1 MLAVLAMLGA
11 PTFHSLMHP
20 SIRACHGAGR
30 ALSHG
35 RRLLGLASPHEMPE
49 TMIWMTG
56 ENATSVMTNHPSWP
70 RTVAWML
77 GVVFAFGMGV
87 ACWLAWTQQT
97 DCDLRERY
105 LEYCWF
111 REGTYPS
118 PWLEPQV
125 GPRPQRYSVYPPYAF
140 PMFAVLFEPGGMT
153 QGRLMTQVLSLA
165 SLVVISRYGSRA
177 LAGFGPA
184 VSSLGAVA
192 GLAIAGNLAAI
203 KSGQLSIICMGLV
216 VLQMES
222 LADGR
227 RMVAGLCWALA
238 MVKPQIGLPFAAL
251 LVLRRDGVALAVGT
265 LALTLLTMFTCW
277 WTGVTPEAL
286 ADHWLR
292 DMSLRFGS
300 QGFAFTSHT
309 LARALNVSDRLVLA
323 VSTISLTVVVA
334 VLAARLRSVG
344 EAAMLPVAAVCSAL
358 GMFLCYHRH
367 YDNVMLFP
375 AVLLAIATAAR
386 TRRWID
392 IMTATAFM
400 TSLVIPL
407 PMRFLHAVPAV
418 QILLASV
425 WLVGGLLPVW
435 KTMRAYSIG
444 MHTA

>member
-1 MLAVLAMLGA
+1 
-11 PTFHSLMHP
+11 
-20 SIRACHGAGR
+20 
-30 ALSHG
+30 
-35 RRLLGLASPHEMPE
+35 
-49 TMIWMTG
+49 
-56 ENATSVMTNHPSWP
+56 
-70 RTVAWML
+70 
-77 GVVFAFGMGV
+77 
-87 ACWLAWTQQT
+87 
-97 DCDLRERY
+97 
-105 LEYCWF
+105 
-111 REGTYPS
+111 
-118 PWLEPQV
+118 
-125 GPRPQRYSVYPPYAF
+125 
-140 PMFAVLFEPGGMT
+140 MFAVLFEPGGMI

-165 SLVVISRYGSRA
+165 SLVVIGRYGSRA

-184 VSSLGAVA
+184 IGSLGAVA
-192 GLAIAGNLAAI
+192 GLAIAGNLSAV

-227 RMVAGLCWALA
+227 RMVAGLCWAMA

-251 LVLRRDGVALAVGT
+251 FVLRRDGLALAVGT
-265 LALTLLTMFTCW
+265 LALTLVTAFTCW

-292 DMSLRFGS
+292 DMSLRFGE

-323 VSTISLTVVVA
+323 MGALSLAVVVA
-334 VLAARLRSVG
+334 VLAARLRDVG
-344 EAAMLPVAAVCSAL
+344 AAAMLPVAAACSVL

-375 AVLLAIATAAR
+375 AVLLAIAAAAR
-386 TRRWID
+386 TRGWID

-400 TSLVIPL
+400 ATLVVPL
-407 PMRFLHAVPAV
+407 PMRFLQHVPAV